1 MARKTTSM
9 ATNESHTLTD
19 EFITRTHV
27 MPILWNDAL
36 RAKITE
42 EHRRNPVGV
51 PGKGGKPAVQHSE
64 ELGHVLDKLRRHPT
78 KGKEVRVV
86 VEPFKKYIIGIL
98 PGVRGAPIE
107 LLEDKS
113 YATEDECEHAIFLRR
128 VESILKKYPKPGK

>member
-1 MARKTTSM
+1 MARNITSM
-9 ATNESHTLTD
+9 ASNESHTLTD
-19 EFITRTHV
+19 QFITRTHV
-27 MPILWNDAL
+27 MPILWNDEL

-51 PGKGGKPAVQHSE
+51 PGKAGQPAVQHSE

-78 KGKEVRVV
+78 KGKEVKVA
-86 VEPFKKYIIGIL
+86 VEPFKKYAIGIL

-107 LLEDKS
+107 ILEDKF

-128 VESILKKYPKPGK
+128 VDSILREYPKPGK